1 MFIVGIDI
9 SKRNHEA
16 VIMDEQG
23 TIVQKAFS
31 FPNTYEGYST
41 LISKILRITNI
52 KSQVRL
58 AMEATSH
65 YWLPVYSRL
74 IADGYTA
81 HVINPRQTHAL
92 RELYLRQH
100 KTDAK
105 DAFIIAEVIRFG
117 RFSDARIPPEQLL
130 ALRELCRHRLGIV
143 DMASD
148 LKRKVIALID
158 RTFPEYDTVFS
169 SIFVDSSVAVLT
181 KYQTPEK
188 LRKAN
193 LTTLSNILLKV
204 SNGRFGRAKAMEIK
218 TLAKNSF
225 GIPDCSGVYAELI
238 KGYLAQIR
246 SIQEQVDAIDARI
259 KDLMEQMDSPITSIS
274 GIGPILGAVI
284 LAEIGDISQFPSA
297 DKLAAFAGLDPSV
310 KQSGEMKSPSHMS
323 KRGSPYLRRA
333 IWMASTTAVMHDPMF
348 KAYMQKKTDAGKCYR
363 KAIGHVT
370 KKMVSVIYAVLRDNK
385 QYQPILPDAA

>member
-9 SKRNHEA
+9 AKRNHEA
-16 VIMDEQG
+16 VIMDDQG
-23 TIVQKAFS
+23 RVVQKAFA
-31 FPNTYEGYST
+31 FANTYEGYNE
-41 LISKILRITNI
+41 LIAKLLRITNI
-52 KSQVRL
+52 KSQLCL

-74 IADGYTA
+74 IADGYTV

-92 RELYLRQH
+92 REMYLRQH

-130 ALRELCRHRLGIV
+130 ALRELCRHRFGIV

-148 LKRKVIALID
+148 LKRKIIALID
-158 RTFPEYDTVFS
+158 QVFPEYDTVFS
-169 SIFVDSSVAVLT
+169 GIFVDSSVAVLT
-181 KYQTPEK
+181 KYPTPEK

-193 LTTLSNILLKV
+193 LTTLTNILLKA

-218 TLAKNSF
+218 LLAARSF
-225 GIPDCSGVYAELI
+225 GMPDCGGVYAELI
-238 KGYLAQIR
+238 SGYLAQLR
-246 SIQEQVDAIDARI
+246 SIQAQVESLEARI
-259 KDLMEQMDSPITSIS
+259 KAIMEQINSAITSIT
-274 GIGPILGAVI
+274 GIGPVLGAVI
-284 LAEIGDISQFPSA
+284 LSEIGDVSQFPSA

-310 KQSGEMKSPSHMS
+310 KQSGEMQSPSHMS

-333 IWMASTTAVMHDPMF
+333 VWMACTVAVTFDPMF
-348 KAYMQKKTDAGKCYR
+348 KAYMEKKTDAGKCYR

-370 KKMVSVIYAVLRDNK
+370 KKMISVIYAVLRDNK
-385 QYQPILPDAA
+385 PYQPILHDAA